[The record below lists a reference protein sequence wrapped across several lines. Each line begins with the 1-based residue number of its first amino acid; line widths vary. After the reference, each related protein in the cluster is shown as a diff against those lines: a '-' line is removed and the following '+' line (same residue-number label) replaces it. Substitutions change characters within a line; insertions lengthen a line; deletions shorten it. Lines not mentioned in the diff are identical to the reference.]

1 MTEKDVINETIRVL
15 KESTETEIEVT
26 EETRLYEDIGIS
38 SVEAMILLSDLED
51 RFGVDIPTIKLR
63 NIEKV
68 GELGRLVIEI
78 LRAGMK

>member
-1 MTEKDVINETIRVL
+1 MTEKDVINETIRVV

-68 GELGRLVIEI
+68 GELGELVIGI